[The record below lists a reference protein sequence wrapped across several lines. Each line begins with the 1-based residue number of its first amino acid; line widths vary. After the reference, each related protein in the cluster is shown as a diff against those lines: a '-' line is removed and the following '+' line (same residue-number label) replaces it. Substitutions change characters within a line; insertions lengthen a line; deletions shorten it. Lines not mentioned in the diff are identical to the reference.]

1 MPSLRRMSTRSDKR
15 PGEDILARILDWAG
29 LSFGIGV
36 LIVVATFTIQV
47 H

>member
-1 MPSLRRMSTRSDKR
+1 MFDRSDKR

-29 LSFGIGV
+29 LSFGLGV
-36 LIVVATFTIQV
+36 LIIFATYTIQV